1 MSALVQTSS
10 SETKQR
16 VAVFGSSVNP
26 PTGDW
31 GHRGIILTLIS
42 TGLFD
47 EILINPVYRHMFAE
61 KRGLLS
67 FEHRYRMSE
76 LNFLDTG
83 LSSSIRTQV
92 VVSDVERTCVE
103 GRIHE
108 GESCGT
114 NDILNYLRDKN
125 PNKQFDLI
133 LGFDGF
139 KDLIAGK
146 WKNWENIIATTHLHV
161 FKRGEEFDS
170 SLYEGIHVSFYEIK
184 GIEGTEG
191 VSSTLI
197 REKITYVYKNG
208 LQNEVLKK
216 LNGEK
221 VPELDSHEI
230 SVLFDSNHINPKV
243 LNYIFANY
251 LFVPVC

>member
-10 SETKQR
+10 SETKKR
-16 VAVFGSSVNP
+16 VAIFGSSVNP
-26 PTGDW
+26 PTGDL
-31 GHRGIILTLIS
+31 GHRGIILALIS
-42 TGLFD
+42 TGLF
-47 EILINPVYRHMFAE
+47 EQILINPVYKHMFAA

-76 LNFLDTG
+76 LNFLDTCTSTG
-83 LSSSIRTQV
+83 IETTV
-92 VVSDVERTCVE
+92 IVSDVERTCVE
-103 GRIHE
+103 GKIHE

-114 NDILNYLRDKN
+114 NDILNYLRDKH
-125 PNKQFDLI
+125 PEKQFDLV

-146 WKNWENIIATTHLHV
+146 WKNWANIIATTHLHV
-161 FKRGEEFDS
+161 FKRGEEFEP
-170 SLYEGIHVSFYEIK
+170 SLYEGVNVSFYEIH

-197 REKITYVYKNG
+197 REKITYVYKHW
-208 LQNEVLKK
+208 LQNDILRK